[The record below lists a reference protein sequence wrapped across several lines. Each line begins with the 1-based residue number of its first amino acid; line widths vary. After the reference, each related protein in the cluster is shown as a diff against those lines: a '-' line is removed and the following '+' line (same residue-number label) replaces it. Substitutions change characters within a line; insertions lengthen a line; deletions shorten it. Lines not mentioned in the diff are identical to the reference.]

1 MPDISNQMSYIQ
13 QLQDVR
19 NPNSTMGA
27 LNQLAGSIG
36 NTWQGYQGRTDEQD
50 AIKFFMEKDVNP
62 QTIQE
67 FSSTHPQMPL
77 MDVYKTAGTLA
88 TQKEAQSMKDMTK
101 TLTNAISNGAQMD
114 EKLIPSLF
122 PNATPQQLGK
132 FQTILA
138 GMQQAGLNFKSLKEK
153 DRFKPIG
160 AQGLYDTE
168 TKGIIGQP
176 AEKTTPL
183 QDALRAKMREV
194 DPDTT
199 EPYTAAKAYSLVA
212 HPVTPKESG
221 LSYHIEKESVG
232 DKLTQD
238 YRVFVDKKGNVT
250 KRDKVGV
257 PYKNTEGVAE
267 VRVTGNEDRSLR
279 VFGAGLRKE
288 FNNLPEIKEA
298 NLVMPKIKS
307 MESAFEESK
316 ITKNFVA
323 VDQALITLFNKLT
336 DPSSVV
342 RESEYARTAM
352 NIPLINQIKGKV
364 GKIMEGGAGLTSEER
379 ASLMKMAKLMQQG
392 YMDIKGQRVK
402 EYRGYASEAGL
413 DGDKTIGDYGIAPEG
428 KPPKA
433 LSGAGTAT
441 PPAKN
446 KKGWVLKQDAK
457 GNRAYVGPNN
467 EIEEVR

>member
-19 NPNSTMGA
+19 NPNSPMGA

-36 NTWQGYQGRTDEQD
+36 NVWQGYQGRTDEQD

-132 FQTILA
+132 FQTILT

-183 QDALRAKMREV
+183 QDALKAKMLEV

-212 HPVTPKESG
+212 HPVVPKTKLLTPEEEAQQIRITQNRRPERLLTPEEEAQRIRIAKGGQSETPPIG
-221 LSYHIEKESVG
+221 NLRAVG
-232 DKLTQD
+232 INLAAKYFPLAKANMGADADKLSEGLFMTDQ
-238 YRVFVDKKGNVT
+238 FGQNVNESRLRSYLKPDQQT
-250 KRDKVGV
+250 AYDWIKIEAERLSK
-257 PYKNTEGVAE
+257 TETPA
-267 VRVTGNEDRSLR
+267 
-279 VFGAGLRKE
+279 K
-288 FNNLPEIKEA
+288 
-298 NLVMPKIKS
+298 
-307 MESAFEESK
+307 
-316 ITKNFVA
+316 A
-323 VDQALITLFNKLT
+323 VDMALKAYTKQF
-336 DPSSVV
+336 P
-342 RESEYARTAM
+342 
-352 NIPLINQIKGKV
+352 
-364 GKIMEGGAGLTSEER
+364 GGE
-379 ASLMKMAKLMQQG
+379 
-392 YMDIKGQRVK
+392 
-402 EYRGYASEAGL
+402 
-413 DGDKTIGDYGIAPEG
+413 
-428 KPPKA
+428 KPPEVDTERQSAEAAITAGKDPIQVKA
-433 LSGAGTAT
+433 MYEKRTG
-441 PPAKN
+441 
-446 KKGWVLKQDAK
+446 KK
-457 GNRAYVGPNN
+457 Y
-467 EIEEVR
+467 